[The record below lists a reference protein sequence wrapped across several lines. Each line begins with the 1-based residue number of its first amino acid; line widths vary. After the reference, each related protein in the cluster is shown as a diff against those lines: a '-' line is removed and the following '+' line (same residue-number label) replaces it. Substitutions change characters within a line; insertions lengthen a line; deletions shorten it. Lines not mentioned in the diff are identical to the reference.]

1 MYLFDFDRSSM
12 FKTLSS
18 LLSTFFFFA
27 VIALIVLITSLWQ
40 ISQELPDY
48 QQLEKYEPAVTTRL
62 YAGDGRLMMEY
73 AAEKRLFVPE
83 EKIPERVKN
92 AFIAAEDKNF
102 YHHFGIDFL
111 GIIRAVLDNVKNIG
125 SGRRPAGASTITQ
138 QVAKNFLLSSELSY
152 KRKIKEAILSTRIEQ
167 AFSKQHI
174 LELYLN
180 EIYLGNRSYGV
191 AAAALN
197 YFGKSLDE
205 LTLEEAAYLAALPKG
220 PNNYNPKTKY
230 DAAIARR
237 NWVIGRM
244 SDDGYISEEEAEAAK
259 EKPLQVLERRGE
271 FVEDAQYFSEEVR
284 RHVNQ
289 KFGEDALYE
298 GGLLIRTTLNPRLQK
313 IATKVFA
320 DEIRNY
326 DRRHGWRGSLANID
340 TTTDYKQAL
349 IDVQAPAGRKNSWT
363 KAVVLK
369 VSQAQA
375 EIETVDGEKGVLS
388 LSDMKWARKNLKNQ
402 SVGGEPKSVAEVVKP
417 GDVILVEKNLQTG
430 QFSLQQVPNVEG
442 GLIALDPHTGKVLA
456 MVGGYS
462 FKKSQFNRVTQA
474 MRQTGSTFKPIV
486 YLAALEN
493 GYSPTDLILDAPFVL
508 DQGPGQPLWKPVN
521 YSKRFYGL
529 MTLRQGIEKSRNLM
543 TVRLAQDVGMD
554 KVAEYAKKMGVNP
567 NLPELLS
574 MSLGAGETKL
584 INMARAFGILV
595 NGGKKIDTYLIE
607 RIQDRNGHTIYRH
620 DQRECENCSVEKW
633 NEQPVPQLIDDREQ
647 IIDPLS
653 AYQMVSIMEGV
664 VQYGTGARLKSL
676 GYHLAGKT
684 GTTNKNQDAWFVGF
698 SPDLVVAVYVGFD
711 EPRSLGRFETGAAAA
726 LPVFQNFMRE
736 ALAGQPD
743 IPFRIPAGIK
753 LVRVNHNTGQ
763 LAQPQDT
770 SVIVEA
776 LKPEYNLDAKTQRVI
791 GSPQNNKEE
800 KTENKPTFTNDEQD
814 SVRLGSEY

>member
-1 MYLFDFDRSSM
+1 M

-244 SDDGYISEEEAEAAK
+244 LDDGYISEEEAEAAK